1 MQALLRKSSRTLTAG
16 AGRVRLSAGS
26 LPCIGRDGRRSA
38 TAIVSLVTVLGLS
51 LAVGAQTKTP
61 PAAGQPQNGAVPV
74 QKGPPQTKPTVP
86 APGKAIATPPQ
97 AKPGDPAKPAG
108 DKTPDAAASI
118 VVKPNRPL
126 GEITA
131 LVYSPDG
138 KRLAVGTAGQ
148 VVLYDATTWQVV
160 STFRQVQDGVRSLA
174 FHPNGQLLAV
184 GSGQPGLTGTTVVW
198 DTTNAVKPNVL
209 PNQYDTIEAVAF
221 DPEGKE
227 LLIGSNDKKVRCF
240 TSLTTDDGP
249 ILDAHN
255 DRVQAVAFSPK
266 SGFIF
271 LTAGL
276 DRIVKVWDQQK
287 VVNVINFDQSEG
299 GITGL
304 AFLPNGSQFVGSSLD
319 GKLYWWGVNHD
330 ERKNAW
336 SGYHYRTTMAHP
348 GGIYT
353 LGRAANGQR
362 LITGGADKIVNVWN
376 ADNGGKVRAFKD
388 SPQPIYA
395 AALTPDG
402 KTAVAGGREGIVYV
416 WDVEAN
422 KLLSGFAPPALPSP
436 PAIKPP
442 NKSIPKKH

>member
-1 MQALLRKSSRTLTAG
+1 MRSTRIPAGLVAILGLALTAG
-16 AGRVRLSAGS
+16 A
-26 LPCIGRDGRRSA
+26 
-38 TAIVSLVTVLGLS
+38 
-51 LAVGAQTKTP
+51 QTKP
-61 PAAGQPQNGAVPV
+61 SPASPQPQNGTAPNTKGALQQGKPPV
-74 QKGPPQTKPTVP
+74 TP
-86 APGKAIATPPQ
+86 PGKAPAVPAQIRQ
-97 AKPGDPAKPAG
+97 GDPVKPTG
-108 DKTPDAAASI
+108 DKTPDAAASVI
-118 VVKPNRPL
+118 VKPNRPL

-131 LVYSPDG
+131 LAYSPDG

-160 STFRQVQDGVRSLA
+160 GTFRQVQDGVRSLA
-174 FHPNGQLLAV
+174 FHPNGQLLAI
-184 GSGQPGLTGTTVVW
+184 GSGRPGLTGASVIW
-198 DTTNAVKPNVL
+198 DTTNAVRPNAL

-240 TSLTTDDGP
+240 TSLVRDEGP

-271 LTAGL
+271 LSGGL

-287 VVNVINFDQSEG
+287 VINVINFDQSEG

-304 AFLPNGSQFVGSSLD
+304 AFLSNGVQFVGSSLD

-336 SGYHYRTTMAHP
+336 SGYHYRTVMANP
-348 GGIYT
+348 GGVYT
-353 LGRAANGQR
+353 LGRSANGQR
-362 LITGGADKIVNVWN
+362 LITGGADKIVAVWN
-376 ADNGGKVRAFKD
+376 ADNGNRIREFKD
-388 SPQPIYA
+388 SPQPVYA
-395 AALTPDG
+395 AALAPDG

-436 PAIKPP
+436 TVPAVAKAPA
-442 NKSIPKKH
+442 KLSRKKH

>member
-1 MQALLRKSSRTLTAG
+1 MPLFCKPGIA
-16 AGRVRLSAGS
+16 S
-26 LPCIGRDGRRSA
+26 LM
-38 TAIVSLVTVLGLS
+38 VVLGLGPT
-51 LAVGAQTKTP
+51 AGAQTKSP
-61 PAAGQPQNGAVPV
+61 PAAPPSPSGVPTAKGQ
-74 QKGPPQTKPTVP
+74 PQTKPP
-86 APGKAIATPPQ
+86 ATTPGKPQAALAQPKPGTPPPPLTGK
-97 AKPGDPAKPAG
+97 A
-108 DKTPDAAASI
+108 PDSAASVI
-118 VVKPNRPL
+118 VKPNRPL

-131 LVYSPDG
+131 LAYSPDG
-138 KRLAVGTAGQ
+138 KRLAVGTARQ
-148 VVLYDATTWQVV
+148 VVLYDTTTWQVV
-160 STFRQVQDGVRSLA
+160 GTFLQVQDSVRSLA
-174 FHPNGQLLAV
+174 FHPNGQLLAI
-184 GSGQPGLTGTTVVW
+184 GSGQAGLTGATVVW

-221 DPEGKE
+221 DPDGKE

-240 TSLTTDDGP
+240 TSLITDDGP

-271 LTAGL
+271 LTGGL

-336 SGYHYRTTMAHP
+336 SGYHYRTNMAHP

-353 LGRAANGQR
+353 LGRSANGQR
-362 LITGGADKIVNVWN
+362 IVTGGADKTVIVWN
-376 ADNGGKVRAFKD
+376 ADNGGKIREFKD
-388 SPQPIYA
+388 SPQPAYA
-395 AALTPDG
+395 AALNPDG
-402 KTAVAGGREGIVYV
+402 KIAVAGGREGVVYV

-436 PAIKPP
+436 PKPAVKASGKP
-442 NKSIPKKH
+442 SPQKH

>member
-1 MQALLRKSSRTLTAG
+1 MRT
-16 AGRVRLSAGS
+16 
-26 LPCIGRDGRRSA
+26 RRR
-38 TAIVSLVTVLGLS
+38 TSLVILSLVLGLS
-51 LAVGAQTKTP
+51 LAAGAQTKSA
-61 PAAGQPQNGAVPV
+61 PAAGKTQNDAAPSGKGAAQGKPSA
-74 QKGPPQTKPTVP
+74 GKPTTAP
-86 APGKAIATPPQ
+86 AQPAT
-97 AKPGDPAKPAG
+97 AKPGDPPKLTDP
-108 DKTPDAAASI
+108 KTPDPNASV

-131 LVYSPDG
+131 LAFSPDG
-138 KRLAVGTAGQ
+138 KKLAVGTEGQ
-148 VVLYDATTWQVV
+148 VVLYDASNWQVLG
-160 STFRQVQDGVRSLA
+160 TFRQVQDHVRSLA
-174 FHPNGQLLAV
+174 FHPNGQLLAI
-184 GSGQPGLTGTTVVW
+184 GSGMPGLTGSTIVW
-198 DTTNAVKPNVL
+198 DTTDAAKPNAL
-209 PNQYDTIEAVAF
+209 PNQFDTIEAVAF

-240 TSLTTDDGP
+240 TSLPGNTGP

-271 LTAGL
+271 LTGGL

-287 VVNVINFDQSEG
+287 MVNVINFDQSEG

-304 AFLPNGSQFVGSSLD
+304 AFLNNGAQFVGSSLD

-336 SGYHYRTTMAHP
+336 NGYPFRTIMAHP
-348 GGIYT
+348 GGVYA
-353 LGRAANGQR
+353 LGRSANGQR
-362 LITGGADKIVNVWN
+362 MITGGADKIVNVWN
-376 ADNGGKVRAFKD
+376 IDNGGKIREFKD
-388 SPQPIYA
+388 SPEPTYA

-422 KLLSGFAPPALPSP
+422 KLVAGFAPPALPAP
-436 PAIKPP
+436 PKPVAKTP
-442 NKSIPKKH
+442 AKTARKSSRKK

>member
-1 MQALLRKSSRTLTAG
+1 MQAPRKSGLVGVAAVFG
-16 AGRVRLSAGS
+16 LALAAGS
-26 LPCIGRDGRRSA
+26 ALYSA
-38 TAIVSLVTVLGLS
+38 PASGQ
-51 LAVGAQTKTP
+51 AAQNGTP
-61 PAAGQPQNGAVPV
+61 PAN
-74 QKGPPQTKPTVP
+74 KTP
-86 APGKAIATPPQ
+86 AKAAAAPAQ
-97 AKPGDPAKPAG
+97 AKPGDPTRPTP
-108 DKTPDAAASI
+108 DKTTDPAASV

-131 LVYSPDG
+131 LAYSPDG

-148 VVLYDATTWQVV
+148 VVLYDATTWQVI
-160 STFRQVQDGVRSLA
+160 SAFRAVQDRVRSLA
-174 FHPNGQLLAV
+174 FHPNGQLLAI
-184 GSGQPGLTGTTVVW
+184 GSGMPGLTGTTVVW
-198 DTTNAVKPNVL
+198 DTTNAAKPNVL

-221 DPEGKE
+221 DPDGKE

-271 LTAGL
+271 LTGGL

-304 AFLPNGSQFVGSSLD
+304 AFLNNGSQFVGSSLD
-319 GKLYWWGVNHD
+319 GRLYWWGVNHD
-330 ERKNAW
+330 DRKNAW
-336 SGYHYRTTMAHP
+336 SGYQFRTEMAHP
-348 GGIYT
+348 GGVYT
-353 LGRAANGQR
+353 LGRSANGQR
-362 LITGGADKIVNVWN
+362 IITGGADKIVNVWN
-376 ADNGGKVRAFKD
+376 IDNGGKVREFKD
-388 SPQPIYA
+388 SPEPVYA

-422 KLLSGFAPPALPSP
+422 KLLSGFAPPPLPAP
-436 PAIKPP
+436 PAPAAAKAPIK
-442 NKSIPKKH
+442 KKRT